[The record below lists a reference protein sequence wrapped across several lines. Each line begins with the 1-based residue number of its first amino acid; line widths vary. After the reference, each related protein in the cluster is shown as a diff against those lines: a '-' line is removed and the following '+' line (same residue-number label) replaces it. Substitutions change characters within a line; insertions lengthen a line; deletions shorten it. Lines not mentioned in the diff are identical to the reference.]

1 MTGLGLKYVTACAA
15 ARGLASV
22 LLAAASGCGSQE
34 QSAAAPPAPVAP
46 APAPAVPA
54 APAAQD
60 PVAEATQI
68 FAMRCTPCHGPQGS
82 GDGPASKGLVPPPR
96 DFGDPTWQ
104 ASVTDEHIERI
115 IQFGGAAV
123 GKAATMP
130 ANPDL
135 TSKPAV
141 VAALR
146 TQIRARRR

>member
-1 MTGLGLKYVTACAA
+1 MHIASKTSAQIIVAC
-15 ARGLASV
+15 G
-22 LLAAASGCGSQE
+22 LAAACGGQE
-34 QSAAAPPAPVAP
+34 GAPAAPGPAQPAAPVAAAAPAT
-46 APAPAVPA
+46 A
-54 APAAQD
+54 AD

-68 FAMRCTPCHGPQGS
+68 FTLRCTPCHGPEGA

-104 ASVTDEHIERI
+104 ASVSDEHIDRI
-115 IQFGGAAV
+115 IQYGGAAV

-146 TQIRARRR
+146 AHIRARKK